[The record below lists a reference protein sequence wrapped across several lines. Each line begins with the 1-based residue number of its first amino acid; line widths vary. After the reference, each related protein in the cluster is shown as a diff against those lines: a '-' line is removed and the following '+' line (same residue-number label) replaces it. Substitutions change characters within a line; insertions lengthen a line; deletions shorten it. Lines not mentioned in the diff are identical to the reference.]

1 MGLMEKV
8 SEEMKTAM
16 KSGEQLRLETLRT
29 LRAALMEREIEKR
42 TAGGMTPEDE
52 ISVVMAAAKKR
63 KESIEIFQK
72 GGRAD
77 LVDQE
82 SKELAILQEYL
93 PRQMSAEDL
102 LAVIRTVIT
111 ETGAASAADFAKVMP
126 VVMKQVKGKADG
138 KLVQE
143 MVRKSLGA

>member
-8 SEEMKTAM
+8 SEEMKKAM

-52 ISVVMAAAKKR
+52 IAVVMAAAKKR

-102 LAVIRTVIT
+102 LAVIRAVIT

>member
-16 KSGEQLRLETLRT
+16 KSGERLRLETLRT
-29 LRAALMEREIEKR
+29 LRAALMERDIEKR

-52 ISVVMAAAKKR
+52 IAVVMAAAKKR
-63 KESIEIFQK
+63 RESIEIFQK

>member
-1 MGLMEKV
+1 MGLMEKI

-16 KSGEQLRLETLRT
+16 KSGERLRLETLRT
-29 LRAALMEREIEKR
+29 LRAALLERDIEKR

-52 ISVVMAAAKKR
+52 IAVVMAAAKKR
-63 KESIEIFQK
+63 RESIEIFQK

>member
-1 MGLMEKV
+1 MGLMEKI

-16 KSGEQLRLETLRT
+16 KSGERLRLETLRT
-29 LRAALMEREIEKR
+29 LRAALMERDIEKR

-52 ISVVMAAAKKR
+52 IAVVMAAAKKR
-63 KESIEIFQK
+63 RDSIEIFQK

-102 LAVIRTVIT
+102 LAVIRAVIT

>member
-1 MGLMEKV
+1 MGLMEKI

-16 KSGEQLRLETLRT
+16 KSGERLRLETLRT
-29 LRAALMEREIEKR
+29 LRAALMERDIEKR

-52 ISVVMAAAKKR
+52 IAVVMAAAKKR
-63 KESIEIFQK
+63 RESIEIFQK

>member
-1 MGLMEKV
+1 
-8 SEEMKTAM
+8 
-16 KSGEQLRLETLRT
+16 
-29 LRAALMEREIEKR
+29 
-42 TAGGMTPEDE
+42 
-52 ISVVMAAAKKR
+52 VVMAAAKKR

>member
-16 KSGEQLRLETLRT
+16 KSGDRLRLETLRT
-29 LRAALMEREIEKR
+29 LRAALMERDIEKR
-42 TAGGMTPEDE
+42 TAGGMTPDDE
-52 ISVVMAAAKKR
+52 IAVVMAAAKKR
-63 KESIEIFQK
+63 RESIEVFQK
-72 GGRAD
+72 GGRSD
-77 LVDQE
+77 LVEQE

-93 PRQMSAEDL
+93 PRQMSAEDI

-138 KLVQE
+138 KMVQE
-143 MVRKSLGA
+143 LVRKTLGA